1 MQREH
6 SPNELLELVYHD
18 LWAVAERY
26 FRRQP
31 PGFTLSPTEI
41 VHEAFIHFANH
52 NQAHWTSTGHFRAIA
67 ICKMWQ
73 VVVDH
78 LKRRH
83 AQKRNGHAAPAIS
96 GVDPDIQRNNMTGT
110 GRKRCSLEDVS
121 VEWHDR
127 SVDLLDLAD
136 ALSDL
141 GHESSRLRDVVT
153 LHWFGRMTH
162 AEVAEELGVST
173 STAEKDFRYA
183 LAWLNR
189 RLQGSRSVP
198 GGN

>member
-1 MQREH
+1 MQRES
-6 SPNELLELVYHD
+6 SPNELLELVYQD
-18 LWAVAERY
+18 LRAVAERY

-41 VHEAFIHFANH
+41 VHEAFLHFAH
-52 NQAHWTSTGHFRAIA
+52 NSPVDWTSTGHFRAIA
-67 ICKMWQ
+67 IRKMWQ
-73 VVVDH
+73 VVIDH
-78 LKRRH
+78 LRRRH
-83 AQKRNGHAAPAIS
+83 AQKRSGARPLAVANGNVEIHGQGPIHS
-96 GVDPDIQRNNMTGT
+96 VGRRCQLDDIM
-110 GRKRCSLEDVS
+110 

-127 SVDLLDLAD
+127 QVDLLDLAD
-136 ALSDL
+136 ALADL
-141 GHESSRLRDVVT
+141 GRESGRLRDVVT

-162 AEVAEELGVST
+162 AEVAAELGVSA

-189 RLQGSRSVP
+189 RLGEGES

>member
-1 MQREH
+1 MQSEH
-6 SPNELLELVYHD
+6 TSRELLELVYD
-18 LWAVAERY
+18 ELRVVADRY

-31 PGFTLSPTEI
+31 PGFTLCPTEI
-41 VHEAFIHFANH
+41 VHEAFIHFIDH
-52 NQAHWTSTGHFRAIA
+52 GHVDWTSTGHFRAIA

-83 AQKRNGHAAPAIS
+83 AQKRNGTGSSRNVCEQEPGENGQPAAVA
-96 GVDPDIQRNNMTGT
+96 VRQRS
-110 GRKRCSLEDVS
+110 SLDEVS

-127 SVDLLDLAD
+127 DVELLDLAD
-136 ALSDL
+136 ALAEL
-141 GHESSRLRDVVT
+141 GQQSGRLRDVVT

-162 AEVAEELGVST
+162 AEVAEALGVST

-189 RLQGSRSVP
+189 RLQGGES
-198 GGN
+198 GGD

>member
-1 MQREH
+1 MASEH
-6 SPNELLELVYHD
+6 NSNELLELVYND
-18 LWAVAERY
+18 LRAVAERY
-26 FRRQP
+26 FRRQS

-41 VHEAFIHFANH
+41 VHEAFLHFADH
-52 NQAHWTSTGHFRAIA
+52 GHADWTSTGHFRAIA
-67 ICKMWQ
+67 IRKMWQ

-83 AQKRNGHAAPAIS
+83 AQKRNGTAPAQKES
-96 GVDPDIQRNNMTGT
+96 GNGPSSNGQAIGSA
-110 GRKRCSLEDVS
+110 RKRISLEDVS

-127 SVDLLDLAD
+127 DVDFLDLAD
-136 ALSDL
+136 ALADL
-141 GHESSRLRDVVT
+141 GQESSRLHDVVT

-189 RLQGSRSVP
+189 RLQGSLA

>member
-1 MQREH
+1 MQREY
-6 SPNELLELVYHD
+6 SSEELLELVYD
-18 LWAVAERY
+18 ELRAVAERY

-31 PGFTLSPTEI
+31 PGFTLCPTEI
-41 VHEAFIHFANH
+41 VHEAYLHFIEHGH
-52 NQAHWTSTGHFRAIA
+52 VDWTSTGHFRAIA

-73 VVVDH
+73 VFVDH

-83 AQKRNGHAAPAIS
+83 AQKRNGSVQPRKSDDSATRAD
-96 GVDPDIQRNNMTGT
+96 GQKGT
-110 GRKRCSLEDVS
+110 VQARKRVPLESVS

-127 SVDLLDLAD
+127 DVDLLDLAD
-136 ALSDL
+136 ALAEL
-141 GHESSRLRDVVT
+141 GEESSRLRDVVT

-162 AEVAEELGVST
+162 AEVADELGVSA

-189 RLQGSRSVP
+189 RLQGGES

>member
-1 MQREH
+1 MPQEL
-6 SPNELLELVYHD
+6 SPNELLELVYND
-18 LWAVAERY
+18 LRTVAERY

-41 VHEAFIHFANH
+41 VHEAFIHFAH
-52 NQAHWTSTGHFRAIA
+52 NGHADWTSTGHFRAIA

-83 AQKRNGHAAPAIS
+83 AQKRNGCAAALKDS
-96 GVDPDIQRNNMTGT
+96 GNVPSTNGPGRITSA
-110 GRKRCSLEDVS
+110 RKRFPLEDVS

-127 SVDLLDLAD
+127 DVDLLDLAD
-136 ALSDL
+136 ALADL
-141 GHESSRLRDVVT
+141 GEESSRLRDVVT

-162 AEVAEELGVST
+162 AEVAQELGVST

-189 RLQGSRSVP
+189 RLQGGLAS
-198 GGN
+198 GN

>member
-1 MQREH
+1 MQREYT
-6 SPNELLELVYHD
+6 SNELLELVYEE
-18 LWAVAERY
+18 LRAVADRY
-26 FRRQP
+26 FRHQP
-31 PGFTLSPTEI
+31 PGFTLCPTEI
-41 VHEAFIHFANH
+41 VHEAYLHFMDHGHAD
-52 NQAHWTSTGHFRAIA
+52 WTSTGHFRAIA

-83 AQKRNGHAAPAIS
+83 AQKRNGSAQPRKSDESA
-96 GVDPDIQRNNMTGT
+96 TGT
-110 GRKRCSLEDVS
+110 DDQGGTVPARKRMPLESVS

-127 SVDLLDLAD
+127 DVDLLDLAD
-136 ALSDL
+136 ALAEL
-141 GHESSRLRDVVT
+141 GQESGRLRDVVT

-162 AEVAEELGVST
+162 AEVAEELGVSA

-189 RLQGSRSVP
+189 RLQGGES